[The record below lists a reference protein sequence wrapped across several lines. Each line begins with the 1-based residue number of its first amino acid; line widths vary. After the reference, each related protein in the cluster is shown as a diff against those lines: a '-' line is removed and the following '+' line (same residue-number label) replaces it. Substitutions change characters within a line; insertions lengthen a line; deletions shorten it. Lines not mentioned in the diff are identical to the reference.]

1 MKPEQQLNRT
11 QLCWMMKKDE
21 AMLKYS
27 FEASR
32 IYRRFL
38 RSTGY
43 LRCWMR
49 PWRTWRAGAVL
60 LPFPMR
66 RFGKT
71 EPRAQYNTKDFAGK
85 CLEHLREMQWL
96 FLAPVLVHRRCRSS
110 WWTTEAVTIPMQQ
123 WQSSATN
130 LTWQIWPKNKEH
142 KTNLVSADAQRR
154 CLQAGLT
161 LSHEDAPHTKTHTA
175 CCRQAGKLIP
185 RPWHVESEY
194 KDTAKRCLTFCKLS
208 RM

>member
-1 MKPEQQLNRT
+1 MLN
-11 QLCWMMKKDE
+11 DE
-21 AMLKYS
+21 ERRSNAEVY

-85 CLEHLREMQWL
+85 CLEHLREMQCVFCLLYW
-96 FLAPVLVHRRCRSS
+96 FIDVAGHRGGRRK
-110 WWTTEAVTIPMQQ
+110 Q
-123 WQSSATN
+123 WQYLCSSDKAQQLIWRDKSDQRTKN
-130 LTWQIWPKNKEH
+130 TKQI
-142 KTNLVSADAQRR
+142 
-154 CLQAGLT
+154 
-161 LSHEDAPHTKTHTA
+161 LSVQMLKGVVYKQVWLSVMKMPHTQRHTQHAVGRRKINTKTLA
-175 CCRQAGKLIP
+175 CGIRI
-185 RPWHVESEY
+185 
-194 KDTAKRCLTFCKLS
+194 
-208 RM
+208 